1 MFAGRPVPTGLSNTS
16 ASSLPTKGGSPP
28 CTLNGSQILHP
39 LACILHLTFST
50 VHRQSSVLNLPSF
63 HSSILPTAELILQK
77 VNSNNNSKQF
87 TQPHFPPL
95 FAPDSGLREAK
106 KAGLNALCAELFPN
120 NSRSPSHNRARPS
133 CYPHL
138 SVAHRPLQPSSLP
151 TFRPSTPP
159 IANQRNHSSQR
170 FSGSIQYLNNRIP
183 SGNNKRTPLLPTD
196 LARLKIGRAGSVI
209 TSARP
214 VRRSPPTSPSD
225 P

>member
-106 KAGLNALCAELFPN
+106 KAGLNAICFELIWN
-120 NSRSPSHNRARPS
+120 NSPPPATTEPILHAPHSCPRTTKSSTNHPRSIVHSQFQNPNLPAFHPSI
-133 CYPHL
+133 L
-138 SVAHRPLQPSSLP
+138 PL
-151 TFRPSTPP
+151 
-159 IANQRNHSSQR
+159 ANQRNHSSQR
-170 FSGSIQYLNNRIP
+170 FSGSIASTLTTEYP
-183 SGNNKRTPLLPTD
+183 AATTKEPLSCQPTWP
-196 LARLKIGRAGSVI
+196 G
-209 TSARP
+209 
-214 VRRSPPTSPSD
+214 
-225 P
+225 